1 MAIQRPNGVPWLSN
15 EDYVKAVG
23 QLRLHVTNLMSP
35 FDTMGMGDFIGG
47 TVDQIV
53 KAAEDFGLRVRGV
66 EKVIG
71 DKEVLMHVIGQ
82 KGEDA
87 PRG

>member
-1 MAIQRPNGVPWLSN
+1 MAIQRPDGIPWLSD
-15 EDYVKAVG
+15 EAYSKAVG
-23 QLRLHVTNLMSP
+23 QLRLHIVNLMSP
-35 FDTMGMGDFIGG
+35 FDTMGLGEFIPG

-66 EKVIG
+66 DKVIG
-71 DKEVLMHVIGQ
+71 DKGVLLHVIGQ

-87 PRG
+87 PYG